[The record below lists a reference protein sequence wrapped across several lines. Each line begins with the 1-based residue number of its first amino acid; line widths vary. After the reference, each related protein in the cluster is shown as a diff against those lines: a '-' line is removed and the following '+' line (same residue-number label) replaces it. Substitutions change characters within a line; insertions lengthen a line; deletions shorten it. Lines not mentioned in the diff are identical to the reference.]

1 LLATAGIVALR
12 PNTKSNIKVAKP
24 QAFDGTARKVLE
36 FLTAYKLFIIMI
48 MRDNSVKEQIQRI
61 LSSMQRELVDVWKE
75 NILEDLEA
83 ENLEYKTAKEFLAD
97 LKKEFGE
104 EDKEAV
110 KVVELKRLEQ
120 EKKKIKD
127 FVQEFRR
134 IARKSK
140 YEGKS
145 LMEEFK

>member
-1 LLATAGIVALR
+1 
-12 PNTKSNIKVAKP
+12 
-24 QAFDGTARKVLE
+24 
-36 FLTAYKLFIIMI
+36 

-134 IARKSK
+134 IARESK